1 MREIS
6 GEDIE
11 ALAVG
16 AWILGTGGGGSPYH
30 SLLNMRRLYREG
42 VRVHLMDPQAL
53 ADDDDVAVVSNMG
66 APLVSQER
74 LADSRLAARAV
85 ELMQEYLGRRFR
97 GVMSIEIGGNNAI
110 QPLMAAAHLGIPV
123 IDADAM
129 GRAYPE
135 AQMTTFAVGNLAPA
149 PLTSVDP
156 RGNEVVVTR
165 AADWKWMERTSRK
178 VCTEFGS
185 VAATCKAPRTGAEIK
200 RWGVHGTTTKAI
212 RLGRAVMDA
221 NRRRDDPIAVIL
233 EAERGK
239 RLFAGKVIEV
249 ERRTT
254 EGFLRG
260 SAAIE
265 DERRARIRINFQNE
279 WVVVWRE
286 KRPLATTPELI
297 CVLDSDTGEAI
308 GTEMVRYG
316 QRVTVI
322 VLPAPEIFLTA
333 RGLDLV
339 GPRAF
344 GYDIDF
350 RSALAP

>member
-1 MREIS
+1 MRELTAD
-6 GEDIE
+6 DIE

-30 SLLNMRRLYREG
+30 GLLNMRRLYAQG
-42 VRVHLMDPQAL
+42 VRVDLMDPDAL

-74 LADSRLAARAV
+74 LVDSRMIARAV
-85 ELMQEYLGRRFR
+85 EVMQDYIGRRFR
-97 GVMSIEIGGNNAI
+97 GVMAVEIGGGNAI
-110 QPLMAAAHLGIPV
+110 QALMAAAHLDIPV

-135 AQMTTFAVGNLAPA
+135 AQMTTFAVGGLKPS
-149 PLTSVDP
+149 PLSSVDP
-156 RGNEVVVTR
+156 RGNEVLVT
-165 AADWKWMERTSRK
+165 AAVDWKWMERTSRK

-185 VAATCKAPRTGAEIK
+185 VASTCKAPRKGHEVK
-200 RWGVHGTTTKAI
+200 RWGIARTTSKAI
-212 RLGRAVMDA
+212 RLGEAVMAA
-221 NRRRDDPIAVIL
+221 NRRHNDPIQAIL
-233 EAERGK
+233 EAEGGK

-260 SAAIE
+260 RTVIE
-265 DERRARIRINFQNE
+265 GGGERLAINFQNE
-279 WVVVWRE
+279 WVVAWRDGT
-286 KRPLATTPELI
+286 PLASTPELI
-297 CVLDSDTGEAI
+297 CVLDSDTGLAI

-322 VLPAPEIFLTA
+322 VLPAPEIFLTL
-333 RGLDLV
+333 RGLEHV

-350 RSALAP
+350 RSAFAS